1 MKKLLSHLKNNRFKY
16 TVILFILFIL
26 VLMALTIYFSINCN
40 ENSTLFNIIGAWI
53 GCLGSIVIGMLAFY
67 QNKTIQDKSD
77 KQYNLSIK
85 PKINFE
91 YDQEDILN
99 IKNIEKYHYVKFS
112 KDNVDIS
119 EKQGCISDIKKYFE
133 LELELKEEL
142 SQNQAIK
149 YLNNIER
156 SQDVLDKILNEFVLL
171 KIQYKNVGMGIAL
184 NVDVRIS
191 DIPLHIPFSLDRNN
205 AQSCYML
212 IKLDR
217 NSDKKKLKLN
227 LICEN
232 INEEIFNEFYEIE
245 VFRKDGYVNTSY
257 NPFKNKLKEKNNE

>member
-1 MKKLLSHLKNNRFKY
+1 M
-16 TVILFILFIL
+16 
-26 VLMALTIYFSINCN
+26 
-40 ENSTLFNIIGAWI
+40 FNIIGSWI
-53 GCLGSIVIGMLAFY
+53 GCLGAIFIGLLAFW
-67 QNKTIQDKSD
+67 QNKIIQNKSD
-77 KQYNLSIK
+77 KQYNISIK

-91 YDQEDILN
+91 YDQEDVLN
-99 IKNIEKYHYVKFS
+99 IKNIKQYHYVQIF
-112 KDNVDIS
+112 KDDIEIS
-119 EKQGCISDIKKYFE
+119 ERQGCISEINEYFE

-142 SQNQAIK
+142 SQNQSIK

-205 AQSCYML
+205 AQSCYIL

-217 NSDKKKLKLN
+217 NSDKKNLKLN

-232 INEEIFNEFYEIE
+232 INEEIFNECYEIE
-245 VFRKDGYVNTSY
+245 FFRKDGYVNTSY
-257 NPFKNKLKEKNNE
+257 NPFKNKLKEINNE